1 MIRNLLFL
9 FLFSFCASFSFTQC
23 ITADPFCTGTT
34 YNFQNSTNVTN
45 LGAVDCLGSTPNPSW
60 YYLEIDANGTM
71 NFNISQVNTSGTGI
85 DVDFAIWGPFSS
97 LNAACA
103 GANPF
108 PAGSGTVDCSYS
120 TAAVETASIPNAQVG
135 QVYVVLL
142 TNFANQPGTITF
154 NQTGGSGS
162 ADCSFTCG
170 VNLTANPSACSNN
183 TYNLSGNLTV
193 TGGPGIS
200 VPNSGTVTITNSC
213 GGSQTFSAP
222 FTNIPYNFPG
232 LAANGAACTVTA
244 SFSGFPNCNT
254 VQAYTA
260 PPSCVTPCA
269 ISSVTAVTTACS
281 NGTYSVGGSI
291 SFTNAPTTGTL
302 TVTGSCGGTQTFNA
316 PFTSPLAYNFAG
328 LTANGAACT
337 VTATF
342 SANAACTFT
351 QNYSAPVACNC
362 SITAVTATPTACVNS
377 LFTLNGSVTF
387 TNPPTT
393 GTLTIT
399 NSCGG
404 SQTFNAPFTSPQAYS
419 LTGLNAN
426 GAACSVTATFSAT
439 PSCTLSQNFTAP
451 ASCNCAITAIS
462 ATPTACSAN
471 QYTLSGNITFAN
483 APASGTMTVTSSC
496 GGTQTFNAPFTS
508 PQAYSLA
515 GLTANGAACTVTA
528 SFSAN
533 AACTLTQNFTA
544 PASCNCAITAISAT
558 PTACSAN
565 QYTLSGNITFA
576 NAPAS
581 GTITV
586 TSSCGGTQ
594 TFNAPFSSPQAYSLA
609 GLTANGAACT
619 VTASFSGNA
628 ACTLTQNFIAPASC
642 NCSMTTLTAV
652 PTACSNNLYNV
663 SGSLSFLNAPTTGTL
678 TISSPCGGNLVVN
691 APFTSPQAYTFPNLN
706 ANGSTCTVT
715 AVFSANAA
723 CTLSQNFNA
732 PAACT
737 TPGCVQ
743 DPFCTGTTIT
753 YPAGTNQTDASIT
766 YPNNN
771 YDCLFSSP
779 NPAWFYFQ
787 IASGGSLGIDMTNS
801 SGVDIDYVLY
811 GPYTDLANANAN
823 CNNMGNGAATNTVID
838 CSFSGAASETAFITN
853 AQPGDVYVLLITNF
867 SNSATNISFT
877 NNNSGSATTDCSIV
891 TPVCN
896 FTGFT
901 GTVSSCNGITNQYTL
916 TGTISYVDAPTTG
929 TLTLTNSC
937 GGTQTFNAPF
947 GTSQNYSFSGSSNGA
962 ACVISASFSAD
973 ASCSATLNY
982 SAPPSC
988 TCPAE
993 VGTYVTSVTGN
1004 SNALTMLCYGD
1015 QIDITSNN
1023 NWTPPSEIL
1032 GATDPLSPNYDPN
1045 APSYDPGIAWLVYS
1059 CPPTVS
1065 LNPAMSTA
1073 TGLSIPDDPCL
1084 QGVVGITPNFSD
1096 PNDLSL
1102 INAFPAGT
1110 FTNNTVYLVPITMYS
1125 LVDGIYSYVILPAD
1139 PCFELGTPIAV
1150 QYLPQVTFTQTQNC
1164 ANGTVSAT
1172 ISGGAS
1178 QLNGTNFTVVASSV
1192 TPVTAT
1198 VVNSTTSNGGTI
1210 ILGNLSSGPYS
1221 FNIEDANGCPVT
1233 ISGTYT
1239 GAQTASLNYLDDL
1252 YCLNDPNPSA
1262 QISGTVG
1269 GTFTSGPGLTINAT
1283 TGLIDLISSTPGVYT
1298 ITYTTPGPLCP
1309 GSDSYSITI
1318 EDYPIIDG
1326 GPDLTLCVGNQITLE
1341 GSGAVNYSWNYG
1353 MQNGVPYLP
1362 NIGETQFV
1370 VIGSTNAGCIGSDTV
1385 IVTVIT
1391 DCLDE
1396 EEVIF
1401 WVPNTFTPDNDEY
1414 NQSFQA
1420 VFYSGYDP
1428 FSFEMD
1434 IFNRWGELVWES
1446 HDVTVGWDGT
1456 YNNGMKVP
1464 DGVYTWKIKFKRKQN
1479 DKKLTSVGHV
1489 TVLR

>member
-9 FLFSFCASFSFTQC
+9 ILFSFCASISFTQC

-34 YNFQNSTNVTN
+34 YIFPNSTNVTD
-45 LGAVDCLGSTPNPSW
+45 LGSVSCLGSAPNPSW
-60 YYLEIDANGTM
+60 YYLEIDAAGTM
-71 NFNISQVNTSGTGI
+71 NFDISQENTAGTPI
-85 DVDFAIWGPFSS
+85 DVDFAIWGPYSS

-108 PAGSGTVDCSYS
+108 PSGSAVDCSYS
-120 TAAVETASIPNAQVG
+120 ASATESASIPNAQVG

-142 TNFANQPGTITF
+142 TNFANDAGTISF
-154 NQTGGSGS
+154 GQTPGGSGS

-170 VNLTANPSACSNN
+170 VALTANPSVCSNN
-183 TYNLSGNLTV
+183 TYTLSGNLTV
-193 TGGPGIS
+193 TAGPGIS

-213 GGSQTFSAP
+213 GGSQVFNAP

-232 LAANGAACTVTA
+232 LTANGAACTVTA
-244 SFSGFPNCNT
+244 TFSGFSNCNT
-254 VQAYTA
+254 IQAYTA
-260 PPSCVTPCA
+260 PTSCVSPCA
-269 ISSVTAVTTACS
+269 ITSVSAAPTACS

-291 SFTNAPTTGTL
+291 AFTNAPTTGTL

-342 SANAACTFT
+342 SATPSCTLT
-351 QNYSAPVACNC
+351 QNYTAPAACNC
-362 SITAVTATPTACVNS
+362 SISTITATPTSCVNS
-377 LFTLNGSVTF
+377 LFTLNGNITF
-387 TNPPTT
+387 TNAPTT

-439 PSCTLSQNFTAP
+439 PSCTLTQNFTAP
-451 ASCNCAITAIS
+451 ASCNCSISAVS

-471 QYTLSGNITFAN
+471 QYSLNGNISFAN
-483 APASGTMTVTSSC
+483 APATGSLTVTSSC

-528 SFSAN
+528 TFSTN
-533 AACTLTQNFTA
+533 AACTFTQNFTA
-544 PASCNCAITAISAT
+544 PASCNC
-558 PTACSAN
+558 
-565 QYTLSGNITFA
+565 
-576 NAPAS
+576 
-581 GTITV
+581 
-586 TSSCGGTQ
+586 
-594 TFNAPFSSPQAYSLA
+594 
-609 GLTANGAACT
+609 
-619 VTASFSGNA
+619 
-628 ACTLTQNFIAPASC
+628 
-642 NCSMTTLTAV
+642 SMTALTAV
-652 PTACSNNLYNV
+652 PTACANNLYNV
-663 SGSLSFLNAPTTGTL
+663 SGSLTFVNAPSTGTL

-706 ANGSTCTVT
+706 ANGATCTVT
-715 AVFSANAA
+715 ASFSANAA

-732 PAACT
+732 PAACA
-737 TPGCVQ
+737 TPGCVT

-753 YPAGTNQTDASIT
+753 FPAGTNQTDASIT

-771 YDCLFSSP
+771 YDCLSTSP

-787 IASGGSLGIDMTNS
+787 IDSGGSLGIDMTNS
-801 SGVDIDYVLY
+801 SGVDIDYILY
-811 GPYTDLANANAN
+811 GPYADLANANAN
-823 CNNMGNGAATNTVID
+823 CNNMGNGTTSNAVVD
-838 CSFSGAASETAFITN
+838 CSFSGAATESAFITN

-877 NNNSGSATTDCSIV
+877 NNNSGTATTDCSIV
-891 TPVCN
+891 APVCN

-901 GTVSSCNGITNQYTL
+901 GTVSACNGSTNQYTL
-916 TGTISYVDAPTTG
+916 TGTISYTDAPTTG

-947 GTSQNYSFSGSSNGA
+947 GTSQNYTFTGNSNGA
-962 ACVISASFSAD
+962 ACIITAVFSAD

-1004 SNALTMLCYGD
+1004 SNTLTMLCYGD
-1015 QIDITSNN
+1015 DIDITSNN
-1023 NWTPPSEIL
+1023 NWTAPDEII
-1032 GATDPLSPNYDPN
+1032 GATDPLSPNYDPL
-1045 APSYDPGIAWLVYS
+1045 APVYDPGIAWLVYS
-1059 CPPTVS
+1059 CPPSVS
-1065 LNPAMSTA
+1065 LNPAMSST

-1084 QGVVGITPNFSD
+1084 QGVVANTASISD
-1096 PNDLSL
+1096 VNDLSL

-1110 FTNNTVYLVPITMYS
+1110 FTNNTVYLVPLTMYS
-1125 LVDGIYSYVILPAD
+1125 LVDGIYSYVILPAAD
-1139 PCFELGTPIAV
+1139 CFELGTPIAV
-1150 QYLPQVTFTQTQNC
+1150 QYLPQVTATQTQNC
-1164 ANGTVSAT
+1164 ANGTVTAT
-1172 ISGGAS
+1172 VSGGAA
-1178 QLNGTNFTVVASSV
+1178 QLNGTNFTLVPGSISPASA
-1192 TPVTAT
+1192 TA
-1198 VVNSTTSNGGTI
+1198 VNSTTSNGGNI
-1210 ILGNLSSGPYS
+1210 IIGNLSTGAYS
-1221 FNIEDANGCPVT
+1221 FNVEDANGCPVT

-1239 GAQTASLNYLDDL
+1239 GAQTASLSYLDDL
-1252 YCLNDPNPSA
+1252 YCLNDANPTA
-1262 QISGTVG
+1262 QVSGTLG
-1269 GTFTSGPGLTINAT
+1269 GTFTSGPGLTLNST
-1283 TGLIDLISSTPGVYT
+1283 TGAIDLISSTPGVYT
-1298 ITYTTPGPLCP
+1298 VTYATPGPLCP
-1309 GSDSYSITI
+1309 GSDSYTITI
-1318 EDYPIIDG
+1318 EDYPIVDG

-1353 MQNGVPYLP
+1353 LLNGVPYLP
-1362 NIGETQFV
+1362 NIGETQFIV
-1370 VIGSTNAGCIGSDTV
+1370 VGTTNAGCTGTDTV
-1385 IVTVIT
+1385 LVTVIT
-1391 DCLDE
+1391 DCVED

-1401 WVPNTFTPDNDEY
+1401 WVPNTFTPDNDEF
-1414 NQSFQA
+1414 NQNFQA
-1420 VFYSGYDP
+1420 IFYSGYDP
-1428 FSFEMD
+1428 YSFEMF
-1434 IFNRWGELVWES
+1434 IYNRWGETIWES
-1446 HDVTVGWDGT
+1446 NDVNVGWDGT

-1464 DGVYTWKIKFKRKQN
+1464 DGVYTWKIKFKRKQD

>member
-1 MIRNLLFL
+1 MIRNILFL
-9 FLFSFCASFSFTQC
+9 FLFSFCASISFTQC

-34 YNFQNSTNVTN
+34 YNFQNSTNVTD

-170 VNLTANPSACSNN
+170 VALTANPSVCSNN
-183 TYNLSGNLTV
+183 TYTLSGNLTV

-483 APASGTMTVTSSC
+483 APASGTITVTSSC
-496 GGTQTFNAPFTS
+496 GGTQTFNAPFSS

-628 ACTLTQNFIAPASC
+628 ACTLTQNFTAPASC

-663 SGSLSFLNAPTTGTL
+663 SGSLSFVNAPTTGTL
-678 TISSPCGGNLVVN
+678 TISSPCGGNLVLN

-838 CSFSGAASETAFITN
+838 CSFSTAASETAFITN

-962 ACVISASFSAD
+962 ACVITASFSAD

-988 TCPAE
+988 ICPAE
-993 VGTYVTSVTGN
+993 VGSYVTSVTGN
-1004 SNALTMLCYGD
+1004 SNALTMMCFGD

-1023 NWTPPSEIL
+1023 NWTPPNEII

-1084 QGVVGITPNFSD
+1084 QGVIANSPSISD
-1096 PNDLSL
+1096 INDLSL

-1110 FTNNTVYLVPITMYS
+1110 FTNNTVYLVPITIYS
-1125 LVDGIYSYVILPAD
+1125 LVD
-1139 PCFELGTPIAV
+1139 
-1150 QYLPQVTFTQTQNC
+1150 
-1164 ANGTVSAT
+1164 
-1172 ISGGAS
+1172 
-1178 QLNGTNFTVVASSV
+1178 
-1192 TPVTAT
+1192 
-1198 VVNSTTSNGGTI
+1198 
-1210 ILGNLSSGPYS
+1210 
-1221 FNIEDANGCPVT
+1221 
-1233 ISGTYT
+1233 
-1239 GAQTASLNYLDDL
+1239 
-1252 YCLNDPNPSA
+1252 
-1262 QISGTVG
+1262 
-1269 GTFTSGPGLTINAT
+1269 
-1283 TGLIDLISSTPGVYT
+1283 
-1298 ITYTTPGPLCP
+1298 
-1309 GSDSYSITI
+1309 
-1318 EDYPIIDG
+1318 
-1326 GPDLTLCVGNQITLE
+1326 
-1341 GSGAVNYSWNYG
+1341 
-1353 MQNGVPYLP
+1353 
-1362 NIGETQFV
+1362 
-1370 VIGSTNAGCIGSDTV
+1370 
-1385 IVTVIT
+1385 
-1391 DCLDE
+1391 
-1396 EEVIF
+1396 
-1401 WVPNTFTPDNDEY
+1401 
-1414 NQSFQA
+1414 
-1420 VFYSGYDP
+1420 
-1428 FSFEMD
+1428 
-1434 IFNRWGELVWES
+1434 
-1446 HDVTVGWDGT
+1446 
-1456 YNNGMKVP
+1456 
-1464 DGVYTWKIKFKRKQN
+1464 
-1479 DKKLTSVGHV
+1479 
-1489 TVLR
+1489 